1 MFRNAFS
8 AHYYWWAFH
17 WSPLLMNVVSEG
29 FRTIR
34 LYGVL
39 GATFGREFKLS
50 VSSPKEA
57 IRALCV
63 IVPGFER
70 FLNTSKQ
77 RGLTYAVFSGKR
89 NLLNDELSMDRSP
102 EEIRIAPVI
111 IGSKRAGVFQTIL
124 GVALVA
130 VAAFVTGGA
139 AIGIG
144 GTAFAGGWGAMA
156 GIGASMAIGGVVQ
169 MLSPQ
174 TTGLASKQ
182 SADNQASYA
191 FGGVTNTTAQG
202 NPVPLL
208 YGRRRIGGAIISA
221 GIYVEDQQ

>member
-1 MFRNAFS
+1 MTFLTGQ
-8 AHYYWWAFH
+8 
-17 WSPLLMNVVSEG
+17 PM
-29 FRTIR
+29 RTIR
-34 LYGVL
+34 LYGIL
-39 GATFGREFKLS
+39 GSTFGREFKLS
-50 VSSPKEA
+50 VASPKEA
-57 IRALCV
+57 VRALCV

-89 NLLNDELSMDRSP
+89 NLNDDELSMDQSTAD
-102 EEIRIAPVI
+102 IRIAPVI
-111 IGSKRAGVFQTIL
+111 LGSKRGGVFQTIL

-130 VAAFVTGGA
+130 VGAVASYFGGGA
-139 AIGIG
+139 VGIPLMQFG
-144 GTAFAGGWGAMA
+144 AAMA
-156 GIGASMAIGGVVQ
+156 LGGVVQ

-182 SADNQASYA
+182 SADNKASYA

>member
-1 MFRNAFS
+1 MCES
-8 AHYYWWAFH
+8 
-17 WSPLLMNVVSEG
+17 V
-29 FRTIR
+29 RTVR

-39 GATFGREFKLS
+39 GTTFGREFQLS
-50 VSSPKEA
+50 VASPKEA

-89 NLLNDELSMDRSP
+89 NLNDDELSMDQSSAD
-102 EEIRIAPVI
+102 IRIAPVI
-111 IGSKRAGVFQTIL
+111 LGSKRGGVFQTIL

-130 VAAFVTGGA
+130 VGAVASFGA
-139 AIGIG
+139 A
-144 GTAFAGGWGAMA
+144 MA
-156 GIGASMAIGGVVQ
+156 LGGVVQ

-182 SADNQASYA
+182 SADNKASYA